1 MKTVAALLLL
11 IAAVLS
17 VTACEPSSGGS
28 SDSDTYP
35 NGVIFVPPMTRG
47 GTYTPIFY

>member
-1 MKTVAALLLL
+1 MKTVAAILLV

-17 VTACEPSSGGS
+17 VTACDDTGGS